1 MDEEVQFIIDSTKE
15 AMDKALTH
23 LNKKF
28 LNIRAGSISFFGIC
42 SYGGLLW
49 YSNSTK
55 SSL

>member
-28 LNIRAGSISFFGIC
+28 LNIRARYIK
-42 SYGGLLW
+42 L
-49 YSNSTK
+49 
-55 SSL
+55 

>member
-28 LNIRAGSISFFGIC
+28 LNIRAGKASPIDGIC

-49 YSNSTK
+49 HSNPT
-55 SSL
+55 